1 MTDDHQAVAPKLKI
15 VFCWHMH
22 QPDYRDRRN
31 GEFQL
36 PWTYLHSIKDYVDM
50 VAHLENNPLARVV
63 VNFAPILLQQVD
75 DYSQQIQRYFTDTT
89 VIKDPLLNALVD
101 PALPSAD
108 EYRHGLIKAC
118 LRANEQ
124 HLITRFEPYQRLAD
138 LGKWL
143 TAHPEEIAYLKGQ
156 YFVDL
161 LMWYH
166 LAWMGET
173 VRRNNPRVKELITKA
188 SGYTFHDRRQLL
200 AIIGELLAE
209 LIGRYK
215 ALMEQGQIELSM
227 SPYSHPIIPLLLDI
241 NCAQQAMPGIAM
253 PVMESYPG
261 GEARAKWQLQQGI
274 DTFEHYFSSR
284 PRGCWLSEGGLS
296 EDAIALL
303 DDFQFDWTA
312 GGESILRHSLS
323 CENNAHLSDKESFL
337 YRPYSLNSNNVA
349 CFFRDDELSDLIG
362 FTYSDWHGDDAV
374 ANFIHRLEAIGSQ
387 AAMKNGGV
395 VSIILD
401 GENAWEHFPDNA
413 YHFLQGLY
421 QSIVDS
427 PNLELSTFSD
437 CLSDSSMIVDTLDK
451 LVAGSWVYG
460 TFSTWIGDEQK
471 NRAWDMLADAKQCY
485 DRVVTSRSLNEH
497 QLELAQ
503 HQLAIC
509 ESSDWF
515 WWFGDYNPADTVSDF
530 ERLFRMHLA
539 NLYQCLAVEPPAY
552 LGEVFTHGSGDPL
565 HGGVM
570 RAGSE

>member
-1 MTDDHQAVAPKLKI
+1 MNDRPLAAQPKLNV

-36 PWTYLHSIKDYVDM
+36 PWTYLHGIKDYVDM
-50 VAHLENNPLARVV
+50 VAHLEHNPQARVV
-63 VNFAPILLQQVD
+63 VNFAPILLEQVD
-75 DYSQQIQRYFTDTT
+75 EYSQHVKQYFIDNT

-101 PALPSAD
+101 PTLPSSA
-108 EYRHGLIKAC
+108 EYRHGLIKSC

-124 HLITRFEPYQRLAD
+124 HLIARFDHYQRLAD
-138 LGKWL
+138 MGSWIN
-143 TAHPEEIAYLKGQ
+143 THPEEIHYLKGQ

-166 LAWMGET
+166 LAWLGET
-173 VRRNNPRVKELITKA
+173 VRHNNLRVKELIHK
-188 SGYTFHDRRQLL
+188 GCGFTFHHRRELL
-200 AIIGELLAE
+200 AIIGELLTG

-215 ALMEQGQIELSM
+215 MLMDKGQIELSM

-241 NCAQQAMPGIAM
+241 NCARQSMPDISM
-253 PVMESYPG
+253 PVTESYPDG
-261 GEARAKWQLQQGI
+261 SERAKWHIKEGI
-274 DTFEHYFSSR
+274 NTFKHFFSSI

-296 EDAIALL
+296 EAAIGLL
-303 DDFQFDWTA
+303 DEFDFAWTA
-312 GGESILRHSLS
+312 GGESVLRNSLAV
-323 CENNAHLSDKESFL
+323 ENKHHPDDKESFL
-337 YRPYSLNSNNVA
+337 YQCYKVA
-349 CFFRDDELSDLIG
+349 EKNTVCFFRDDELSDLIG

-374 ANFIHRLEAIGSQ
+374 ANFTHRLETIAQ
-387 AAMKNGGV
+387 QPAMAEGGI

-401 GENAWEHFPDNA
+401 GENAWEHFPENA
-413 YHFLQGLY
+413 YHFLHGLY
-421 QSIVDS
+421 QSISDS
-427 PNLELSTFSD
+427 PYLTLATYSD
-437 CLSDSSMIVDTLDK
+437 CLTNRDKPATPLDR

-471 NRAWDMLADAKQCY
+471 NRAWDMLTDAKQCY
-485 DRVVTSRSLNEH
+485 DRMSTSPSLNDY
-497 QLELAQ
+497 QLELARF
-503 HQLAIC
+503 QLAIC

-539 NLYQCLAVEPPAY
+539 NLYQCLGVEPPDY
-552 LGEVFTHGSGDPL
+552 LSEVFTHGSGSPF

-570 RAGSE
+570 RTGSA